1 MKKQVALSTFVAL
14 AAGALIVS
22 SAGMP
27 LLAQSGQRAGG
38 AKPAAS
44 ATSASKD
51 AAFMRTAADDGMAE
65 VDHGQLATQNASS
78 ADVKQFAQR
87 MVDDHGKAND
97 ELKGLASQKN
107 VTLPAEM
114 SAKHKAMHE
123 KLAKLKGDAFD
134 AAYMSHMVTAHAQ
147 AVALFQKEA
156 KGGADPD
163 AKAWA
168 AKTLPTLQEHH
179 KMARSISG
187 KVKGASKPKS
197 PKSK

>member
-1 MKKQVALSTFVAL
+1 MNRQVALSTVAAL
-14 AAGALIVS
+14 AGALFVS
-22 SAGMP
+22 STTMP
-27 LLAQSGQRAGG
+27 LLAQSGQRASA

-44 ATSASKD
+44 APASKD
-51 AAFMRTAADDGMAE
+51 AAFIRTAADDGMAE

-97 ELKGLASQKN
+97 ELTGLASKKS

-163 AKAWA
+163 AKSWA

-179 KMARSISG
+179 KMAQSVSAKI
-187 KVKGASKPKS
+187 KGGSKSKPK
-197 PKSK
+197 